1 MKWIGAVA
9 LSICI
14 SAHAEFKDG
23 NNLLD
28 DMNAS
33 DYFSRG
39 VALGY
44 VMGVS
49 DMGQGVVHCAP
60 PNATAGQV
68 QDMVKNYLTNTPA
81 ERHRSADA
89 IVNKVLKSVWPC
101 AARSRGNP
109 T

>member
-14 SAHAEFKDG
+14 STHAEFKDG

-49 DMGQGVVHCAP
+49 EME
-60 PNATAGQV
+60 
-68 QDMVKNYLTNTPA
+68 A
-81 ERHRSADA
+81 EKKRD
-89 IVNKVLKSVWPC
+89 
-101 AARSRGNP
+101 
-109 T
+109 